1 MKRIFAHIIA
11 GCVLMTLAGAAHA
24 QVVGQSN
31 QNQSQFSVKVGGFFP
46 TNASASDNS
55 GSTVLSAGLDYA
67 IPSTGQN
74 STTSLPS
81 LYFDYDGGSRNGG
94 HVDTYGVGVAVRS
107 SSVPSNPAS
116 KAGLQP
122 YFGLGVGYYD
132 VQVKNTHVA
141 PSVSGTKATFGG
153 KVFVGVNLT
162 SSFFVEANYQL
173 ISSEKSVNPSGF
185 GAQVGLR
192 F

>member
-1 MKRIFAHIIA
+1 
-11 GCVLMTLAGAAHA
+11 MTLAGAAHA
-24 QVVGQSN
+24 QLGQSN

-46 TNASASDNS
+46 STASASHNS

-67 IPSTGQN
+67 IPSMGQG

-81 LYFDYDGGSRNGG
+81 VYFDYNGGSKNGG
-94 HVDTYGVGVAVRS
+94 HVDTYGLGVAVRS
-107 SSVPSNPAS
+107 SAVPSNPAS

-122 YFGLGVGYYD
+122 YVGLGVGYYD
-132 VQVKNTHVA
+132 VMVKNTRVN

-153 KVFVGVNLT
+153 KIFVGVNLT
-162 SSFFVEANYQL
+162 SNFFVEANYQL
-173 ISSEKSVNPSGF
+173 ISSVKSVNPSGF
-185 GAQVGLR
+185 GAQVGVR